1 MDIPVISN
9 PSVVGFAEASVLS
22 PDVAADL
29 RRRVGDTADSDP
41 APDQV
46 LEDLVPLMLAAVDAA
61 NSLHFRFELTSLGGD
76 ESPLVLRA
84 EKECSVDGLDAD
96 HPNRKLI
103 VVVTLEGAGSV
114 SFPSVRKE
122 RRLEAGTVAIFP
134 AFLANSIVPEG
145 ELVAVI
151 VYADGPSFV

>member
-1 MDIPVISN
+1 
-9 PSVVGFAEASVLS
+9 
-22 PDVAADL
+22 
-29 RRRVGDTADSDP
+29 
-41 APDQV
+41 
-46 LEDLVPLMLAAVDAA
+46 MLAAVDAA
-61 NSLHFRFELTSLGGD
+61 NSLHFRFEFLTSLGGD

-151 VYADGPSFV
+151 SLRGRPELRVMADVRAAAAIADESDQAAPSPPRTNHSCGRRWARRARGD